1 MGRKKKKKYY
11 AVQYGRE
18 VGVFTSWDNAK
29 ASVHRFKGARFKSFS
44 TREKAEAFL
53 AERGQRPTPS
63 VTTTTTTTTTSSSSR
78 RPSAGPVVGMDISST
93 PQRVQNAD
101 DAAVSAVFMELEREV
116 IEVASKSWSWS
127 CTLSGSG
134 DDTEDS
140 DCEVVGEVDP
150 SLQPSSSSSASSS
163 SSSSSSPSSL
173 SSSSSCAA
181 PSGVPYSRVRG
192 VVRAYL
198 DNHDYEPI

>member
-1 MGRKKKKKYY
+1 M
-11 AVQYGRE
+11 
-18 VGVFTSWDNAK
+18 FTSWDDAK

-63 VTTTTTTTTTSSSSR
+63 VTTTTTSSSSR